1 MPVRFDHDIRTLQRY
16 QFSARHRLLRLV
28 VVVAIHNLE
37 PKFVGQLVK
46 PFIDCI
52 RKRDCSPAFGETYP

>member
-1 MPVRFDHDIRTLQRY
+1 MPVRFDHDIRTLQRD

-37 PKFVGQLVK
+37 PKFVGQLIK

-52 RKRDCSPAFGETYP
+52 GKRDRSPAFGETYP